1 MSDKII
7 DLGAGFWNIR
17 GTFRLGGVLNIG
29 TQCSL
34 VKLSSGKF
42 VFLDS
47 YTLTD
52 DLRAQVMALTNNG
65 QDVEAVLNLHPFHT
79 VHCTQM
85 AKDFPQATF
94 YGSSRHHK
102 KVPEVQW
109 AKDLVESDAV
119 AKRYPELKFSIS
131 QGIHYI
137 APNEMIHAGSL
148 LAFHPA
154 SKSLHVDDTFM
165 SPPTKLLEAV
175 LPELLLHLTTKK
187 ALKNDPDAGKQ
198 YCDWA
203 SKLAHDWRDV
213 RNFCAA
219 HSYLVTFK
227 DGEFEKALLKAIDKA
242 RPKLENA

>member
-34 VKLSSGKF
+34 VKLASGRF

-52 DLRAQVMALTNNG
+52 DVRAQVMALTNNG

-79 VHCTQM
+79 VHCAQM

-94 YGSSRHHK
+94 YGSSRHQK

-109 AKDLVESDAV
+109 ADDLVESDAV
-119 AKRYPELKFSIS
+119 AERYPELKFSLS
-131 QGIHYI
+131 QGVHYI

-165 SPPTKLLEAV
+165 SPPTKLLETV
-175 LPELLLHLTTKK
+175 LPELLLHPTTKK
-187 ALKNDPDAGKQ
+187 ALKNESNAGKE

-203 SKLAHDWRDV
+203 SNLADDWRDV

-219 HSYLVTFK
+219 HSYLVKFK
-227 DGEFEKALLKAIDKA
+227 DGEFEKALLKAIAKA